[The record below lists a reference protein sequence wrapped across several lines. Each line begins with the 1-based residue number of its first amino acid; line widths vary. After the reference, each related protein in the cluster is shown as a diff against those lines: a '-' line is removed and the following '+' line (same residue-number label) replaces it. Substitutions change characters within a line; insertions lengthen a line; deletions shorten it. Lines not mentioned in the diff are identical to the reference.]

1 MKRIDYT
8 FMLTL
13 GASIGACPVLAQQNV
28 SKPNIVLILLDDVG
42 YSDFGCYGS
51 EINTPNID
59 RLAENGIRLRHFY
72 NQARSAPTRASLITG
87 LYPHQVG
94 NGALGKVPG
103 YPAYQGYPNE
113 NNVFLPEALK
123 TAGYFNV
130 MTGKWHLG
138 YFQGVTPISRGF
150 DRSLNAPFGGYY
162 FLLTNH

>member
-87 LYPHQVG
+87 LYSSSSWEWCFRESSG
-94 NGALGKVPG
+94 LSG
-103 YPAYQGYPNE
+103 
-113 NNVFLPEALK
+113 
-123 TAGYFNV
+123 
-130 MTGKWHLG
+130 
-138 YFQGVTPISRGF
+138 ISGI
-150 DRSLNAPFGGYY
+150 SK
-162 FLLTNH
+162 

>member
-51 EINTPNID
+51 EMNTPNID

-72 NQARSAPTRASLITG
+72 NQARRCANQGFVDYWFISSSSWEWCFRESSG
-87 LYPHQVG
+87 LC
-94 NGALGKVPG
+94 NG
-103 YPAYQGYPNE
+103 
-113 NNVFLPEALK
+113 
-123 TAGYFNV
+123 
-130 MTGKWHLG
+130 
-138 YFQGVTPISRGF
+138 ISGI
-150 DRSLNAPFGGYY
+150 SK
-162 FLLTNH
+162 

>member
-1 MKRIDYT
+1 MKKNRSYFYVNT
-8 FMLTL
+8 WCVNRCL
-13 GASIGACPVLAQQNV
+13 SCIGQQNV

-113 NNVFLPEALK
+113 NNVSCLK
-123 TAGYFNV
+123 
-130 MTGKWHLG
+130 H
-138 YFQGVTPISRGF
+138 
-150 DRSLNAPFGGYY
+150 
-162 FLLTNH
+162 

>member
-94 NGALGKVPG
+94 NGALGKVPVIRHIRDI
-103 YPAYQGYPNE
+103 QMRIM
-113 NNVFLPEALK
+113 FSCLK
-123 TAGYFNV
+123 
-130 MTGKWHLG
+130 H
-138 YFQGVTPISRGF
+138 
-150 DRSLNAPFGGYY
+150 
-162 FLLTNH
+162 

>member
-13 GASIGACPVLAQQNV
+13 GASIGACPVLAEQNV

-94 NGALGKVPG
+94 NGAFRESSGLSG
-103 YPAYQGYPNE
+103 
-113 NNVFLPEALK
+113 
-123 TAGYFNV
+123 
-130 MTGKWHLG
+130 
-138 YFQGVTPISRGF
+138 ISGI
-150 DRSLNAPFGGYY
+150 SK
-162 FLLTNH
+162 

>member
-13 GASIGACPVLAQQNV
+13 GASVGACPVLAQQDM

-72 NQARSAPTRASLITG
+72 NQARSAPTRASMITG

-103 YPAYQGYPNE
+103 YPAYQGYPN
-113 NNVFLPEALK
+113 P
-123 TAGYFNV
+123 TMGS
-130 MTGKWHLG
+130 GWHVRTNLG
-138 YFQGVTPISRGF
+138 RYQ
-150 DRSLNAPFGGYY
+150 D
-162 FLLTNH
+162 